1 MVIVRGAGPKAFC
14 AGGDVVGRLV
24 LLKNNVTKLVTDR
37 PEFRWR
43 IGARARKWV
52 DKFFELHI
60 IQHLVN
66 SHTLLICICF
76 LTHIGYWYF

>member
-24 LLKNNVTKLVTDR
+24 LLKNNATRLVTER

-43 IGARARKWV
+43 IGARAGKWV
-52 DKFFELHI
+52 DSRHI
-60 IQHLVN
+60 
-66 SHTLLICICF
+66 
-76 LTHIGYWYF
+76 